1 MRDDPVR
8 SPRRSRTL
16 AVLAVL
22 AACAGLALPG
32 VSAAAAKP
40 AAKPT
45 QVQPP
50 PMPEMVVE
58 GRAMELLRAMSERLA
73 AAKSMS
79 FTALVGYEFPSRL
92 GPPLVTTMRYEVA
105 MQRPDGLRVLMPGD
119 GPASEF
125 YFDGKTM
132 TAFAPAPNLAA
143 VADAPPTL
151 DAMLAAAYDKAAIY
165 FPFTDLL
172 AADPLKALAGNVKLA
187 FVVGQSELVG
197 GVRTDMLAWADDEVF
212 LQIWIGADDKLPRR
226 LRAIYKRDAWRLRH
240 EMEIRDWQIDPTLP
254 ADTFT
259 SAKAQAAPRMAFA
272 NPTKLPPDV
281 KPLAGSAARPASR
294 SKASKP

>member
-8 SPRRSRTL
+8 PAHRTRAL
-16 AVLAVL
+16 TALTLGVA
-22 AACAGLALPG
+22 LALPG
-32 VSAAAAKP
+32 VAATASKP
-40 AAKPT
+40 AVKPVK
-45 QVQPP
+45 VQLPR
-50 PMPEMVVE
+50 MPEMVLE
-58 GRAMELLRAMSERLA
+58 GRAMELLKAMSERLA

-92 GPPLVTTMRYEVA
+92 GPPLVTTVRYEVA
-105 MQRPDGLRVLMPGD
+105 MQRPDRLRVLIPGD
-119 GPASEF
+119 GPTSEF

-187 FVVGQSELVG
+187 FVIGQSEVVG

-240 EMEIRDWQIDPTLP
+240 EMEIRDWQIDPALP
-254 ADTFT
+254 ADTFA

-281 KPLAGSAARPASR
+281 KPLASSPARPAPR
-294 SKASKP
+294 KP